1 MFFNFEAERR
11 KLREER
17 EAGRAEGRKEGRA
30 EGQRNGAAE
39 AYAEERNKI
48 LGMLAALDE
57 AARSNPDL
65 VPLLLTEYKNR
76 YRDSSANGQS

>member
-11 KLREER
+11 KLLEER
-17 EAGRAEGRKEGRA
+17 AAGRAEGHKEGHA
-30 EGQRNGAAE
+30 EGKQTGAAE

-65 VPLLLTEYKNR
+65 EPLLLAEYKNR
-76 YRDSSANGQS
+76 YRN

>member
-11 KLREER
+11 KLRDER
-17 EAGRAEGRKEGRA
+17 EAGRAEGRAEGRRT
-30 EGQRNGAAE
+30 GIAE

-57 AARSNPDL
+57 ATRTKPDVVPDL
-65 VPLLLTEYKNR
+65 LEEYRRR
-76 YRDSSANGQS
+76 YNDSSATP